1 MQYALEMM
9 LILPDSKL
17 GNKHSFFYILCVS
30 IFSGEAKEDFP
41 SFTDDSYA
49 QIILF
54 HAFFAWEKTSFVET
68 SLFSWYM
75 MVKKDFLHELYEYMS
90 NEENETI
97 LEALGRIGEG
107 GMSLI

>member
-1 MQYALEMM
+1 MQYTPEMM
-9 LILPDSKL
+9 LALPDSKL
-17 GNKHSFFYILCVS
+17 DTKYSLFYISCMWTN
-30 IFSGEAKEDFP
+30 SGDANEDFQ

-75 MVKKDFLHELYEYMS
+75 MVKKDFLHKLYEYMS

>member
-17 GNKHSFFYILCVS
+17 GNKRSFFYILCVS

-41 SFTDDSYA
+41 SFTDDSYV

-54 HAFFAWEKTSFVET
+54 YALFAWEKTSLVET
-68 SLFSWYM
+68 SFYSWYM
-75 MVKKDFLHELYEYMS
+75 MVGRDLLHALYAYMS
-90 NEENETI
+90 NKENETI
-97 LEALGRIGEG
+97 L
-107 GMSLI
+107 